1 MSSGSRTGRPGDG
14 DRATLA
20 RPAGLPHTD
29 AVSESRNALRQPPA
43 GSPPAGH
50 VRGATTLFGDIGALF
65 AARVL
70 TIVLTV
76 AAVVVTTRILDPTH
90 YGTFA
95 YVTIVATIIFTVGSA
110 WTAPAVSRFGRE
122 RLDERGEMTAV
133 TWERFLVTAPAVVAV
148 ALGVV
153 AFAVAGAVP
162 RAFTWPLIV
171 VAIAYGASLV
181 MSDHVVYTLQALGR
195 MRLASV
201 GTVAR
206 QAAILAAL
214 GLVLA
219 VAPQESVFA
228 VATTR
233 LGGSLLL
240 TIAFVPFAWRG
251 ALWPPA
257 TDPKLRRRLLR
268 FSVPLLAFTLSQ
280 YVIQTI
286 DLPLIGVFRTPS
298 DVGLYALAYQA
309 YTVLQQL
316 AAVSVVVLT
325 PLFVSLR
332 VAGREDV
339 VRLFAE
345 RAVWQVTFVASTLAG
360 AAATI
365 VPLVVPFLF
374 GARFSGASDPL
385 VVLLGAN
392 LLLLVANL
400 LAPVLLLHEAS
411 AAVGVTNVIAAA
423 VNIVL
428 DLLFLGL
435 LGFGIWSP
443 AAATAISVVV
453 IVAGYARA
461 AQRRTGAV
469 VAIHPATLLPV
480 AVGIAAALVF
490 GQLAAVA
497 VGIPVVLIIATVVL
511 ARGGLFDPGDADLV
525 NRLNMPRPVR
535 RLIEAGIAFGSR
547 S

>member
-1 MSSGSRTGRPGDG
+1 
-14 DRATLA
+14 
-20 RPAGLPHTD
+20 
-29 AVSESRNALRQPPA
+29 
-43 GSPPAGH
+43 
-50 VRGATTLFGDIGALF
+50 
-65 AARVL
+65 
-70 TIVLTV
+70 
-76 AAVVVTTRILDPTH
+76 
-90 YGTFA
+90 
-95 YVTIVATIIFTVGSA
+95 
-110 WTAPAVSRFGRE
+110 
-122 RLDERGEMTAV
+122 
-133 TWERFLVTAPAVVAV
+133 
-148 ALGVV
+148 
-153 AFAVAGAVP
+153 
-162 RAFTWPLIV
+162 
-171 VAIAYGASLV
+171 

-195 MRLASV
+195 MRLSSV

-214 GLVLA
+214 ALVLA
-219 VAPQESVFA
+219 VAPQQSVFA

-240 TIAFVPFAWRG
+240 TIAFVPFAWKR
-251 ALWPPA
+251 ALWPPSKDA
-257 TDPKLRRRLLR
+257 TLRRRLLR

-286 DLPLIGVFRTPS
+286 DLPLIGVFRTTS

-345 RAVWQVTFVASTLAG
+345 RAVWQVTLVASTLVG

-365 VPLVVPFLF
+365 VPLAVPFLF

-385 VVLLGAN
+385 IVLLAAN
-392 LLLLVANL
+392 LLLLVASL

-411 AAVGVTNVIAAA
+411 AALGVTNLIAAA

-443 AAATAISVVV
+443 AAATAISVAV
-453 IVAGYARA
+453 IVVGYARA
-461 AQRRTGAV
+461 ARRRTGAV
-469 VAIHPATLLPV
+469 VAMHPATLLPV

-490 GQLAAVA
+490 GQVASVA
-497 VGIPVVLIIATVVL
+497 VGIPVVVVVATIVL
-511 ARGGLFDPGDADLV
+511 ARGGLFEPEDANLV
-525 NRLNMPRPVR
+525 NRLDMPRPVR